1 LDDHPEPVQ
10 RARESARDERLV
22 SRKALYRTAAVLLVL
37 FAGGHQLGFRQV
49 DPSWSAGQVVT
60 LMQSTHFTVQG
71 FSRSYWEFFSGFG
84 FFSTVFL
91 LFSALLAWELARV
104 PREVMGAMTRIRWA
118 FALCYLIIAV
128 LMWTN
133 FFAGPIV
140 FSVLIALCL
149 LLAAWKSEVV

>member
-1 LDDHPEPVQ
+1 MT
-10 RARESARDERLV
+10 
-22 SRKALYRTAAVLLVL
+22 RKALYRTAAVLLVL
-37 FAGGHQLGFRQV
+37 FAAGHQTGFRRV
-49 DPSWSAGQVVT
+49 DPAWGVGQVVT
-60 LMQSTHFTVQG
+60 LMQSTRFTVQG

-91 LFSALLAWELARV
+91 LFSALLAWELARA
-104 PREVMGAMTRIRWA
+104 PREVIDAVPRIRWA
-118 FALCYLIIAV
+118 FALCYVIMAV

-140 FSVLIALCL
+140 FSALVALCL